1 MKLLETW
8 VRETARPWLL
18 WVLGAVLVL
27 FLAVFSAVIT
37 PAIELVAGG
46 PPPDV
51 VLFQT
56 PAELAAWLERGGD
69 EVRRLYGW
77 FLVAD
82 TFYPIAYGLFFAGLL
97 WRLQPG
103 GKAWHLAVYA
113 VAADYLENAMHAI
126 ILASYPSF
134 PTWAAW
140 VGAAATLLKWALLL
154 VVVLRVLQLA
164 WRRWRQPPG

>member
-1 MKLLETW
+1 MKFLETW

-18 WVLGAVLVL
+18 GVLGAVSLL
-27 FLAVFSAVIT
+27 FLLVFGAVIV
-37 PAIELVAGG
+37 PAIEAVTGG
-46 PPPDV
+46 PPPDL

-56 PAELAAWLERGGD
+56 PAELASWLERGGD

-82 TFYPIAYGLFFAGLL
+82 SLYPVVYGLFFAGLL
-97 WRLQPG
+97 WWLHPG

-113 VAADYLENAMHAI
+113 VVADYLENAMHAI
-126 ILASYPSF
+126 VLASYPGF
-134 PTWAAW
+134 PGWAAW
-140 VGAAATLLKWALLL
+140 VGAVATLLKWAFLLL
-154 VVVLRVLQLA
+154 VVLRALQLA